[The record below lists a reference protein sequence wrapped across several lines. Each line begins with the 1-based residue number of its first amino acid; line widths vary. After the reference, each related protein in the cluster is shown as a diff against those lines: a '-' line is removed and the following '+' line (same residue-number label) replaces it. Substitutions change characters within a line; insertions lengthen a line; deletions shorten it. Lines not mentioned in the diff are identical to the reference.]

1 MTLIHRSPNPSSS
14 PLPRLRRSMTVLSLL
29 AGFGLAAASLSQES
43 SAPFVDR
50 LDVRNVLV
58 DVVVEGRNGEPVLD
72 LTAADFRVTEDGD
85 PVEILSFTPPRLGG
99 SSQEIGARRS
109 APGDGAASVP
119 RRTVVLF
126 DELHLHPNHRKR
138 VLQHTRNTVK
148 DMMDDGDEVML
159 ARFDGQLRVIQ
170 PFTTDRKA
178 VLDQL
183 KDELDVRRV
192 PIRTAWRETE
202 RTLAY
207 LYNIQEMNT
216 DAPDRAVQGPAAR
229 PSGDDPCV
237 QNGHIA
243 RTHAQDMHNLAS
255 ASITGLFQMV
265 GSLAR
270 RDGRKSLLYVSDGL
284 PLTPGTAVYRYA
296 AELCDGTGASQGVDN
311 VVDTSLF
318 GTGKNTRWDPKKAA
332 LELAEFE
339 MTREWRQ
346 LAALAN
352 SKEVSIYPLQ
362 ASGLQA
368 GRAAGVDNTTIS
380 MGAEFA
386 QRVDIEDSMN
396 LIADQTGGSV
406 IKNTNDFATA
416 MGEVLQESDR
426 TYRLSYAPLKPGD
439 GREHRIEVKVD
450 RPDVRLRHRK
460 SYLNQTAE
468 QRMADAVV
476 ATLLHGEIDNPLA
489 ADLAVRA
496 GEPPKDKGQHIV
508 QLRVELPLESLTTLA
523 QEGVEKG
530 QFTVLVAAREN
541 SGRFTPVGNRAFPVA
556 FDEGAAPEE
565 DSYVYE
571 IALPL
576 RGDGATIAVAVRDD
590 ISGTTSFLKQAVA
603 LPIS

>member
-1 MTLIHRSPNPSSS
+1 MTKHHASFSPVRSA
-14 PLPRLRRSMTVLSLL
+14 PRAIVALALL
-29 AGFGLAAASLSQES
+29 TGLGLAAPSGAQES
-43 SAPFVDR
+43 AAPFIDR

-58 DVVVEGRNGEPVLD
+58 DVVVESKKGEPVLD
-72 LTAADFRVTEDGD
+72 LTAADFVVTEDGE
-85 PVEILSFTPPRLGG
+85 PVEILSFTPPSVGG

-109 APGDGAASVP
+109 APDAGTRPVP

-126 DELHLHPNHRKR
+126 DELHMHPNHRKR
-138 VLQHTRNTVK
+138 VLQQTRNTVK
-148 DMMDDGDEVML
+148 DLMGDGDEVML

-170 PFTTDRKA
+170 PFTSDRKA
-178 VLDQL
+178 VLDRL
-183 KDELDVRRV
+183 KEENEVRRV
-192 PIRTAWRETE
+192 PMRTAWRESE

-207 LYNIQEMNT
+207 LFNMQEMNT
-216 DAPDRAVQGPAAR
+216 DAPERETVGPAAR

-237 QNGHIA
+237 QSGQIA
-243 RTHAQDMHNLAS
+243 RSHAQDMHGLAS

-270 RDGRKSLLYVSDGL
+270 RDGRKALLYVSDGL

-296 AELCDGTGASQGVDN
+296 AELCDGTAASQGQDN
-311 VVDTSLF
+311 GVDTSLF
-318 GTGKNTRWDPKKAA
+318 GTGRNTRWDPKLAA
-332 LELAEFE
+332 MELAEFE

-352 SKEVSIYPLQ
+352 AKEVSIYPLQ
-362 ASGLQA
+362 ASGLSV

-380 MGAEFA
+380 MGAELA
-386 QRVDIEDSMN
+386 HRLDIEDSMN
-396 LIADQTGGSV
+396 LIADQTGGSA
-406 IKNTNDFATA
+406 IINTNDFATA
-416 MGEVLQESDR
+416 MGEVLRETDR
-426 TYRLSYAPLKPGD
+426 TYRLSYAPPKPGD
-439 GREHRIEVKVD
+439 GREHRIDVKVA
-450 RPDVRLRHRK
+450 REGVRLRHRK

-476 ATLLHGEIDNPLA
+476 ATLLHGEVENPLA
-489 ADLAVRA
+489 ADLGVRA

-523 QEGVEKG
+523 QEGLEKG
-530 QFTVLVAAREN
+530 QFTVLVAARDN
-541 SGRFTPVGNRAFPVA
+541 KGRFTPVGNRAFPVS
-556 FDEGAAPEE
+556 FDEGSSPEQE
-565 DSYVYE
+565 SYVYE

-590 ISGTTSFLKQAVA
+590 VSGTTSFLKEAIA